1 MNGADF
7 GIRFRAAVEKPAG
20 SLART
25 VTLTPLPRIRRAL
38 SAVSTL
44 ACSASASFSRE
55 QHQCCE
61 RRLNVRE
68 TGRVLAKK
76 PACNNAADPQQQV
89 GGPSKPI
96 RHIALRRKPA
106 LVVGPDRVMIYHNG
120 NRNCPVTNA
129 CAIASP
135 SGFPRRARPVD
146 EPSLPRPSDASPV
159 LPGLLFGEATVTND
173 ASNHLTLLYIHPH
186 VSNS

>member
-55 QHQCCE
+55 QGYTSACP
-61 RRLNVRE
+61 
-68 TGRVLAKK
+68 LA
-76 PACNNAADPQQQV
+76 
-89 GGPSKPI
+89 S
-96 RHIALRRKPA
+96 RTTSR
-106 LVVGPDRVMIYHNG
+106 
-120 NRNCPVTNA
+120 PVS
-129 CAIASP
+129 C
-135 SGFPRRARPVD
+135 RRAKVAESGVWSWPW
-146 EPSLPRPSDASPV
+146 LSPV
-159 LPGLLFGEATVTND
+159 LNEPKDQLRCFDT
-173 ASNHLTLLYIHPH
+173 
-186 VSNS
+186 